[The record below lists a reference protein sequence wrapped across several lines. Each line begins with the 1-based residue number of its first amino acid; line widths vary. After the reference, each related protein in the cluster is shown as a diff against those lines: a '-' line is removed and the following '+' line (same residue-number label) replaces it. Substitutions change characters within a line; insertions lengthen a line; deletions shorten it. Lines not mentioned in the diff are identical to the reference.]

1 MRVMVTGGAGF
12 IGSHTSVELIRAG
25 HTVVIFDNFS
35 NSHWGVIDRIGKVA
49 GRAPVA
55 IEGDVRDRSTFASC
69 LAEFRC
75 DAVVHFAGL
84 KSVAESTVAPE
95 RYYDHNVI
103 GSIRVV
109 EAMRESGVHRL
120 VFSSSATVYGEPQ
133 ALPLRESHPLAP
145 TNPYGRTKSIA
156 EQALG
161 DIVRSSPPIR
171 LAILRYF
178 NPVGAHESGLL
189 GEQPTGEPTNLMPV
203 LTRVASGISPA
214 LQIFGNDYDTP
225 DGTCVRDYV
234 HVVDLAAGHVC
245 ALDRLD
251 EQQFMTVN
259 LGTGRGVSVLEL
271 VEAFS
276 KANGCVVPKVF
287 APRRPGDVAVS
298 YASPDLARALLGWS
312 ARRGLTEMCRDTWRS
327 ALALTSAQGKTA
339 AP

>member
-1 MRVMVTGGAGF
+1 
-12 IGSHTSVELIRAG
+12 LIRAG

-35 NSHWGVIDRIGKVA
+35 NSHQGVIDRIGKVA
-49 GRAPVA
+49 GRPPAV

-69 LAEFRC
+69 LAKFSC

-103 GSIRVV
+103 GSIRTI
-109 EAMRESGVHRL
+109 EAMRETGVHRM

-133 ALPLRESHPLAP
+133 TLPLRESHPLAP
-145 TNPYGRTKSIA
+145 TNPYGRTKSIT

-161 DIVRSSPPIR
+161 DIARSSPSPMR

-203 LTRVASGISPA
+203 VTRVASGIRST
-214 LQIFGNDYDTP
+214 LQVFGSDYDTP

-234 HVVDLAAGHVC
+234 HVMDLAAGHLC
-245 ALDRLD
+245 ALERLD

-271 VEAFS
+271 VETFS
-276 KANGCVVPKVF
+276 KVNSCVVPMVF

-298 YASPDLARALLGWS
+298 YASPDLAQALLGWS
-312 ARRGLTEMCRDTWRS
+312 AKRGLTEMCRDSWRS
-327 ALALTSAQGKTA
+327 ELALTPSQGRTVA
-339 AP
+339 R